1 MPTMVFSERAK
12 RIDVL
17 NKDEYHGFTSSDLGA
32 SAMDTSVYNANIDWQ
47 DEMFRNAAMQN
58 YQLSISGGNE
68 KSLYYISAGFIKQM
82 VL

>member
-1 MPTMVFSERAK
+1 M
-12 RIDVL
+12 
-17 NKDEYHGFTSSDLGA
+17 NKDEYQDLLSDLGYP
-32 SAMDTSVYNANIDWQ
+32 AMDTSVYNANIDWQ

-68 KSLYYISAGFIKQM
+68 NPFITFQPDLSNRM